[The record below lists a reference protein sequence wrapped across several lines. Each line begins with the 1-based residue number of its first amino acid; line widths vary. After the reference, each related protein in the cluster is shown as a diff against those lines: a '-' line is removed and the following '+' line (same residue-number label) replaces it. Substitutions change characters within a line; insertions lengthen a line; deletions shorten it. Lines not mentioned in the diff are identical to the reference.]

1 MIALILFIIVNVY
14 ILMALSCHFNNI
26 IAQHFKGNMNVATPQ
41 YISNLPLI
49 IIFLY
54 IPLAIIVVYEL
65 ILNLSIIT

>member
-14 ILMALSCHFNNI
+14 ILMALSCHYSNI
-26 IAQHFKGNMNVATPQ
+26 LGQHFRGNMNVAIPQ